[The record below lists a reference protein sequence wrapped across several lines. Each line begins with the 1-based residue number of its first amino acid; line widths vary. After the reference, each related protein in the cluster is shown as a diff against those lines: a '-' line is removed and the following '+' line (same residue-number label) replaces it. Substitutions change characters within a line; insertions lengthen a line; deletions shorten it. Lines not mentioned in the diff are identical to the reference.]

1 MDEGQSYS
9 PPRTASA
16 CWLSSTLLGTG
27 VALEYHGQ
35 ELKHLGRGKQSEV
48 WLEKELRV
56 SWKAREVEARVKWC
70 PDNL

>member
-1 MDEGQSYS
+1 
-9 PPRTASA
+9 
-16 CWLSSTLLGTG
+16 